1 MHWTCTI
8 HCHWDFVLFYF
19 SVDLMKYLFLLH
31 EFLINLSD
39 ISDVFKVHLNLT
51 IYPNPLQKIFPRI
64 WKYNLV
70 LLVNEKNLLFSG
82 IVNSSQK
89 QPPRGVFKKRCSENM
104 QQIYRRTP
112 MPKYDF
118 NKVAK
123 QLYWNHTSA
132 WLFSCK
138 ISPYFQNNFSEEYL
152 WVSASV
158 LFTLASVFLDS

>member
-1 MHWTCTI
+1 MNLHNALPLRLCI
-8 HCHWDFVLFYF
+8 F
-19 SVDLMKYLFLLH
+19 LFLSRTY
-31 EFLINLSD
+31 EVSFSTSYFLVNLSN
-39 ISDVFKVHLNLT
+39 ISEVFKVHLNLT
-51 IYPNPLQKIFPRI
+51 IYQNPLLKIFPRI

-70 LLVNEKNLLFSG
+70 LLANEKNLLFSG

-104 QQIYRRTP
+104 QTIYRRTP
-112 MPKYDF
+112 MLKCDF

-152 WVSASV
+152 WVPASV

>member
-1 MHWTCTI
+1 MNLHNALPLRLCI
-8 HCHWDFVLFYF
+8 FLFVSRTYEVSF
-19 SVDLMKYLFLLH
+19 STSY
-31 EFLINLSD
+31 FLINLSN
-39 ISDVFKVHLNLT
+39 ISDVFKVHLNLA
-51 IYPNPLQKIFPRI
+51 IYRNPLQKIFPRI

-112 MPKYDF
+112 MPKCDF

-152 WVSASV
+152 WVPASV